1 MEPISA
7 TIAII
12 AAAKSAVETAQS
24 IKDLGSSLEKLFD
37 SHEGAEKKEKR
48 KQASTRRQQVLRM
61 RAGDEGYDDDTS
73 ISSVAN
79 QIIEQKNQALE
90 LKSLADEINRKWPSG
105 PGEKPTWDQIIEQRQ
120 KLLKE
125 KAEAKKRAK
134 EAALQK
140 KLDDK
145 VFWHKVLVESGKVVF
160 LLCFVA
166 GIGWFL
172 YYAASA
178 PKIR

>member
-61 RAGDEGYDDDTS
+61 RSGDEGYDDDTS
-73 ISSVAN
+73 ISAVAN
-79 QIIEQKNQALE
+79 QVLEQKQKDLA
-90 LKSLADEINRKWPSG
+90 LKSLAAEIDKKWGAS
-105 PGEKPTWDQIIEQRQ
+105 TWSQIIDQRQ

-125 KAEAKKRAK
+125 KAEAEKQAK
-134 EAALQK
+134 EKARQK
-140 KLDDK
+140 QIDDK
-145 VFWHKVLVESGKVVF
+145 AFWHKVMIESGKVVF

-166 GIGWFL
+166 GVGWFL
-172 YYAASA
+172 YYAATT
-178 PKIR
+178 PKVR